1 MKNTDSLGQR
11 ILARRKELKL
21 TQREAAKLAGVA
33 HVTISQ
39 WERDE
44 TQPVGG
50 RLFSL
55 AKALSCSP
63 TWLLFG
69 DEYKTP
75 LPPDSLPQAPQ
86 LSDKHKEL
94 IDLFDSLPESEQ
106 EAQIQEMRARVKN
119 FNKLFEELLKA
130 RQRQSQKQK

>member
-1 MKNTDSLGQR
+1 MKNMNSLGQR

-44 TQPVGG
+44 TQPVGA
-50 RLFSL
+50 RLFAL
-55 AKALSCSP
+55 AKALSCTP
-63 TWLLFG
+63 TWLMFG
-69 DEYKTP
+69 DDDQAPVPAEDIQ
-75 LPPDSLPQAPQ
+75 LAPQ
-86 LSDKHKEL
+86 LSEKHREL
-94 IDLFDSLPESEQ
+94 IDLYDSLPESEQ
-106 EAQIQEMRARVKN
+106 EAQLEQLRARVKN

-130 RQRQSQKQK
+130 RQRQSKK

>member
-1 MKNTDSLGQR
+1 MKNLNSLGQR

-44 TQPVGG
+44 TQPVGA

-55 AKALSCSP
+55 AKALSCTP

-69 DEYKTP
+69 DEEHTP
-75 LPPDSLPQAPQ
+75 IPPDELPFESQ
-86 LSDKHKEL
+86 LSEKHKEL

-106 EAQIQEMRARVKN
+106 EAQIQQMRARVQN
-119 FNKLFEELLKA
+119 FNKLFDELLKA
-130 RQRQSQKQK
+130 RQRQSKK

>member
-1 MKNTDSLGQR
+1 MKNLNSLGQR
-11 ILARRKELKL
+11 ALARRKELKL

-44 TQPVGG
+44 TQPVGT

-55 AKALSCSP
+55 AKALSCTP

-69 DEYKTP
+69 DEQQNP
-75 LPPDSLPQAPQ
+75 VPANELPSTTQ
-86 LSDKHKEL
+86 LTDKHREL

-106 EAQIQEMRARVKN
+106 EAQLQEMRARVQN
-119 FNKLFEELLKA
+119 FNKLFEELLQA
-130 RQRQSQKQK
+130 RQRKTKK

>member
-1 MKNTDSLGQR
+1 MKEPGSLGQR
-11 ILARRKELKL
+11 ALARRKELKL

-39 WERDE
+39 WERNE
-44 TQPVGG
+44 TQPVGT
-50 RLFSL
+50 RLFAL
-55 AKALSCSP
+55 AKALSCTP

-69 DEYKTP
+69 DEQQQP
-75 LPPDSLPQAPQ
+75 VPADSLTTEPQ

-106 EAQIQEMRARVKN
+106 DSQLQQMRARVKN
-119 FNKLFEELLKA
+119 FNKLFEEMLKA
-130 RQRQSQKQK
+130 RQHQTKK

>member
-1 MKNTDSLGQR
+1 MKNLNSLGQR
-11 ILARRKELKL
+11 ALARRKELKL

-44 TQPVGG
+44 TQPVGT

-55 AKALSCSP
+55 AKALSCTP

-69 DEYKTP
+69 DEQQNP
-75 LPPDSLPQAPQ
+75 VPASELPTTTQ
-86 LSDKHKEL
+86 LTDKHREL

-106 EAQIQEMRARVKN
+106 EAQLQEMRARVQN
-119 FNKLFEELLKA
+119 FNKLFEELLQA
-130 RQRQSQKQK
+130 RQRQTKK

>member
-1 MKNTDSLGQR
+1 MKNLNSLGQR
-11 ILARRKELKL
+11 ALARRKELKL

-44 TQPVGG
+44 TQPVGT

-55 AKALSCSP
+55 AKALSCTP

-69 DEYKTP
+69 DEQQNP
-75 LPPDSLPQAPQ
+75 VPANELPSTTQ
-86 LSDKHKEL
+86 LTDKHREL

-106 EAQIQEMRARVKN
+106 EAQLQEMRARVQN
-119 FNKLFEELLKA
+119 FNKLFEELLQA
-130 RQRQSQKQK
+130 RQRQTRK

>member
-1 MKNTDSLGQR
+1 MKNLNSLGQR
-11 ILARRKELKL
+11 ALARRKELKL

-44 TQPVGG
+44 TQPVGT

-55 AKALSCSP
+55 AKALSCTP

-69 DEYKTP
+69 DEQQNP
-75 LPPDSLPQAPQ
+75 VPANELPSTTQ
-86 LSDKHKEL
+86 LTDKHREL

-106 EAQIQEMRARVKN
+106 EAQLQEMRARVQN
-119 FNKLFEELLKA
+119 FNKLFEELLQA
-130 RQRQSQKQK
+130 RQRQNKK

>member
-1 MKNTDSLGQR
+1 MKDLNSLGQR
-11 ILARRKELKL
+11 ALARRKELKL

-44 TQPVGG
+44 TQPVGT

-55 AKALSCSP
+55 AKALSCTP

-69 DEYKTP
+69 DEQQNP
-75 LPPDSLPQAPQ
+75 VPANELPSTTQ
-86 LSDKHKEL
+86 LTDKHREL

-106 EAQIQEMRARVKN
+106 EAQLQEMRARVQN
-119 FNKLFEELLKA
+119 FNKLFEELLQA
-130 RQRQSQKQK
+130 RQRQTKK

>member
-1 MKNTDSLGQR
+1 MDKETLGQR
-11 ILARRKELKL
+11 AYNRRKGLGL
-21 TQREAAKLAGVA
+21 TQRDLAKRVGVA

-44 TQPVGG
+44 TEPVGK
-50 RLFSL
+50 RLFAL
-55 AKALSCSP
+55 AKGLKCEP

-69 DEYKTP
+69 DDDK
-75 LPPDSLPQAPQ
+75 APSQ
-86 LSDKHKEL
+86 LSPEDTQPELSEKHKEL

-106 EAQIQEMRARVKN
+106 DSHLEELRARVEN

-130 RQRQSQKQK
+130 RKNKSKK

>member
-1 MKNTDSLGQR
+1 MKENKTLGQR
-11 ILARRKELKL
+11 VLARRKELKL

-44 TQPVGG
+44 TQPVGS

-55 AKALSCSP
+55 AKALSCTP
-63 TWLLFG
+63 TWLMFG
-69 DEYKTP
+69 DAEQSPTP
-75 LPPDSLPQAPQ
+75 ANELPAAPQ
-86 LSDKHKEL
+86 LTGKHKEL
-94 IDLFDSLPESEQ
+94 VDLFDALPESEQ
-106 EAQIQEMRARVKN
+106 DAQLMEMRARVEN

-130 RQRQSQKQK
+130 RERQSNK

>member
-1 MKNTDSLGQR
+1 MKNLNSLGQR
-11 ILARRKELKL
+11 ALARRKELKL

-44 TQPVGG
+44 TQPVGT

-55 AKALSCSP
+55 AKALSCTP

-69 DEYKTP
+69 DEQQNP
-75 LPPDSLPQAPQ
+75 VPANELPSTTQ
-86 LSDKHKEL
+86 LTDKHREL

-106 EAQIQEMRARVKN
+106 EAQLQEMRARVQN
-119 FNKLFEELLKA
+119 FNKLFEELLQA
-130 RQRQSQKQK
+130 RQRQAKK

>member
-1 MKNTDSLGQR
+1 MKNLNSLGQR
-11 ILARRKELKL
+11 ALARRKELNL

-44 TQPVGG
+44 TQPVGT

-55 AKALSCSP
+55 AKALSCTP

-69 DEYKTP
+69 DEQQNP
-75 LPPDSLPQAPQ
+75 VPANELPSTTQ
-86 LSDKHKEL
+86 LTDKHREL

-106 EAQIQEMRARVKN
+106 EAQLQEMRARVQN
-119 FNKLFEELLKA
+119 FNKLFEELLQA
-130 RQRQSQKQK
+130 RQRQTKK

>member
-1 MKNTDSLGQR
+1 MKNLNSLGQR
-11 ILARRKELKL
+11 ALARRKELKL

-44 TQPVGG
+44 TQPVGT

-55 AKALSCSP
+55 AKALSCTP

-69 DEYKTP
+69 DEQQNP
-75 LPPDSLPQAPQ
+75 VPANELPSTTQ
-86 LSDKHKEL
+86 LTDKHREL

-106 EAQIQEMRARVKN
+106 EAQLQEMRARVQN
-119 FNKLFEELLKA
+119 LI
-130 RQRQSQKQK
+130 

>member
-1 MKNTDSLGQR
+1 MKNLNSLGQR
-11 ILARRKELKL
+11 ALARRKELKL

-44 TQPVGG
+44 TQPVGT

-55 AKALSCSP
+55 AKALSCTP

-69 DEYKTP
+69 DEQQNP
-75 LPPDSLPQAPQ
+75 VPANELPSTTQ
-86 LSDKHKEL
+86 LTDKHREL

-106 EAQIQEMRARVKN
+106 EAQLQEMRARVQN
-119 FNKLFEELLKA
+119 FNQLFEELLQA
-130 RQRQSQKQK
+130 RQRQTKK

>member
-1 MKNTDSLGQR
+1 MKNLNSLGQR
-11 ILARRKELKL
+11 ALARRKELKL

-44 TQPVGG
+44 TQPVGT

-55 AKALSCSP
+55 AKALSCTP

-69 DEYKTP
+69 DEQQNP
-75 LPPDSLPQAPQ
+75 VPANELPSTTQ
-86 LSDKHKEL
+86 LTDKHREL

-106 EAQIQEMRARVKN
+106 EAQLQEMRARVQN
-119 FNKLFEELLKA
+119 FNKLFEELLQA
-130 RQRQSQKQK
+130 RQRQTKK

>member
-1 MKNTDSLGQR
+1 MKNLNSLGQR
-11 ILARRKELKL
+11 ALARRKELKL

-44 TQPVGG
+44 TQPVGT

-55 AKALSCSP
+55 AKALSCTP

-69 DEYKTP
+69 DEQQNP
-75 LPPDSLPQAPQ
+75 VPANELPSTTQ
-86 LSDKHKEL
+86 LTDKQREL

-106 EAQIQEMRARVKN
+106 EAQLQEMRARVQN
-119 FNKLFEELLKA
+119 FNKLFEELLQA
-130 RQRQSQKQK
+130 RQRQTKK

>member
-1 MKNTDSLGQR
+1 MKNLNSLGQR
-11 ILARRKELKL
+11 ALARRKELKL

-44 TQPVGG
+44 TQPIGT

-55 AKALSCSP
+55 AKALSCTP

-69 DEYKTP
+69 DEQQNP
-75 LPPDSLPQAPQ
+75 VPANELPSTTQ
-86 LSDKHKEL
+86 LTDKHREL

-106 EAQIQEMRARVKN
+106 EAQLQEMRARVQN
-119 FNKLFEELLKA
+119 FNKLFEELLQA
-130 RQRQSQKQK
+130 RQRQTKK

>member
-1 MKNTDSLGQR
+1 MKNLNSLGQR
-11 ILARRKELKL
+11 ALARRKELKL

-44 TQPVGG
+44 TQPVGT

-55 AKALSCSP
+55 AKALSCTP

-69 DEYKTP
+69 DEQQNP
-75 LPPDSLPQAPQ
+75 VPANELPSTTL
-86 LSDKHKEL
+86 LTDKHREL

-106 EAQIQEMRARVKN
+106 EAQLQEMRARVQN
-119 FNKLFEELLKA
+119 FNKLFEELLQA
-130 RQRQSQKQK
+130 RQRQTKK

>member
-1 MKNTDSLGQR
+1 MKNLNSLGQR
-11 ILARRKELKL
+11 ALARRKELKL

-44 TQPVGG
+44 TQPVGT

-55 AKALSCSP
+55 AKALSCTP

-69 DEYKTP
+69 DEQQNPVPANELLSTT
-75 LPPDSLPQAPQ
+75 Q
-86 LSDKHKEL
+86 LTDKHREL

-106 EAQIQEMRARVKN
+106 EAQLQEMRARVQN
-119 FNKLFEELLKA
+119 FNKLFEELLQA
-130 RQRQSQKQK
+130 RQRQTKK